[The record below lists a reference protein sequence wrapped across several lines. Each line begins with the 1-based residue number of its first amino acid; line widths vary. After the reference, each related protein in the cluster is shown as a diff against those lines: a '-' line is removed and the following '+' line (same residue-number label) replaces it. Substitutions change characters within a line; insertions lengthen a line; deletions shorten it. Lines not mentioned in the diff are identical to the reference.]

1 MSLLRI
7 TSLIIYLISSRP
19 WIHGFINIRA
29 ITSHFG
35 KKNHTGFEKIII
47 TNEHFKWRKPL
58 TAIKKKRKQENKHM
72 SLKFASM
79 LCLGSCQV
87 SQTTFDILCF
97 WLSDIRISLK
107 GYSEISLKGY
117 IEGEREL
124 RDQQMSHPGYS
135 CIISGWWSKQHWKQF
150 N

>member
-1 MSLLRI
+1 M
-7 TSLIIYLISSRP
+7 
-19 WIHGFINIRA
+19 
-29 ITSHFG
+29 
-35 KKNHTGFEKIII
+35 
-47 TNEHFKWRKPL
+47 NEHFKWRKPL

-135 CIISGWWSKQHWKQF
+135 CIISGWWSKNIGSSSIKKANQWYTEVVIVKNIPRERPSLKF
-150 N
+150 FGFWYETLVSNLSADRTACT